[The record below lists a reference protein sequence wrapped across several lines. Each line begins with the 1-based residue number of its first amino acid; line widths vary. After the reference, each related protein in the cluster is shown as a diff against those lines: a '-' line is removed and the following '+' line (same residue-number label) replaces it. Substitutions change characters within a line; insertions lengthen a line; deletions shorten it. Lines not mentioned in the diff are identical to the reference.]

1 MKVVTEP
8 DPTPLVMIIAGTVRR
23 SLDAPGTKGRIR
35 GVRGTFA
42 LRSLNDP
49 QAVSVT
55 LEDSRVYVQRGSTG
69 ADVVITADLDLMAEP
84 DPPKPKVSGAAR
96 HPRLALAAAKLL
108 EPPLGSW
115 RSEAERFMEF
125 ALRSPDMPRP
135 VRVVCTD
142 DGSEMTF
149 GAVADEPPVLE
160 LHGSGH
166 RLVNAMSGSTLITQD
181 VLDGKLRVCGSLRD
195 LSLMTGR
202 ALAWMFGGIED
213 D

>member
-1 MKVVTEP
+1 MEVVTEP

-23 SLDAPGTKGRIR
+23 SLRAPGTAGRTR

-42 LRSLNDP
+42 LRSLKDP

-55 LEDSRVYVQRGSTG
+55 LEESRILVRRGATG
-69 ADVVITADLDLMAEP
+69 ADVVISADLDLMAEP

-115 RSEAERFMEF
+115 QSEAEKFMEF
-125 ALRSPDMPRP
+125 ALSSPEMPRP

-142 DGSEMTF
+142 DGAERTF
-149 GAVADEPPVLE
+149 GAVAGEPPVLE
-160 LHGSGH
+160 LHGTAH

-181 VLDGKLRVCGSLRD
+181 VLDGKLQVCGSLRD
-195 LSLMTGR
+195 LSLLTGR
-202 ALAWMFGGIED
+202 ALAWMFGGD
-213 D
+213 DID